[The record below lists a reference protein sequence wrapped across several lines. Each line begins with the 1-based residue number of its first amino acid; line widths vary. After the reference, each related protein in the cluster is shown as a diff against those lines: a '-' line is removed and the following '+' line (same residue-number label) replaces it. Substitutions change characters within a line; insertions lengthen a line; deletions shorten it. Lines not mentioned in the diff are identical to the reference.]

1 MNSYET
7 HKKKGNDM
15 NLDFLFEMLEN
26 QYGKE
31 ITKNIINGY
40 NSKRYTTFRVNLIR
54 SSVVEVEDVLKSHK
68 IEYEKVAW
76 SNEAFILKNASEKD
90 IRELSIYK
98 DGKIYLQSLSSM
110 LPPILLEPKSELDIL
125 DMAAAPGGK
134 TTQIASITNN
144 KANITACE
152 MNKVRAERLRYNLE
166 KQGANSYVMV
176 QDARNIE
183 DFFSF
188 DKILLDAP
196 CSGSGTINLR
206 EPKSYQNFTEK
217 LIQKSADTQ
226 KQLLDKAL
234 NILKPGKEMI
244 YSTCSILFCE
254 NEEVIETILKK
265 KKAQIVPIEFEQMGG
280 LPVLPTKINGTLCVC
295 PNEFYEGFFI
305 AKLRKN

>member
-1 MNSYET
+1 
-7 HKKKGNDM
+7 M
-15 NLDFLFEMLEN
+15 NLDFLFKMLEK

-31 ITKNIINGY
+31 TNKKIINGY
-40 NSKRYTTFRVNLIR
+40 NSKRYTTFRVNLLK
-54 SSVVEVEDVLKSHK
+54 SSVMEIENVLNLNK

-76 SNEAFILKNASEKD
+76 SNEAFILKKASEKD

-196 CSGSGTINLR
+196 CSGSGTINLQ
-206 EPKSYQNFTEK
+206 EPKSYQKFTEK
-217 LIQKSADTQ
+217 LIQKSVATQ

-280 LPVLPTKINGTLCVC
+280 LPLLPTKINGTLCVC
-295 PNEFYEGFFI
+295 PNEFHEGFFI
-305 AKLRKN
+305 AKIRKN

>member
-1 MNSYET
+1 MHFYKIHE
-7 HKKKGNDM
+7 KKGNSM
-15 NLDFLFEMLEN
+15 NLDFLFKMLEK

-31 ITKNIINGY
+31 TTKKIINGY
-40 NSKRYTTFRVNLIR
+40 NSKRYTTFRVNLLK
-54 SSVVEVEDVLKSHK
+54 SSVMEIENVLNLNK

-76 SNEAFILKNASEKD
+76 SNEAFILKKASEKD

-110 LPPILLEPKSELDIL
+110 LPPILLEPKSEIDIL

-196 CSGSGTINLR
+196 CSGSGTINLQ

-217 LIQKSADTQ
+217 LIQKSVATQ

-280 LPVLPTKINGTLCVC
+280 LPLLPTKINGTLCVC

-305 AKLRKN
+305 AKIRKN